1 MPPLIVL
8 GIVAVYAN
16 RLSRTKDELVATG
29 HNDYALLPEEQ
40 AKDLLHQDALQDP
53 SVQEAKQKARQLMI
67 KEAQKIMPNVEAL
80 ETELITLIDKVI
92 SLKWPGG
99 EG

>member
-1 MPPLIVL
+1 
-8 GIVAVYAN
+8 
-16 RLSRTKDELVATG
+16 
-29 HNDYALLPEEQ
+29 
-40 AKDLLHQDALQDP
+40 
-53 SVQEAKQKARQLMI
+53 MI